1 MLPPHQTT
9 DEELITELLRRL
21 GEDVSREGLQE
32 TPARVMRAWRFWMSG
47 YGKDVKDI
55 AKLFE
60 ESIATDELIFQAGIP
75 IYSHCEH
82 HMTPIFG
89 AACIGYIP
97 SGRMIIGLSKLSRI
111 VDIFA
116 RRLTV
121 QERLCRQIADGLQT
135 ILGTRGLGV
144 VIRARHLCLESR
156 GVQRQG
162 TITTTSALRGC
173 IKSEP
178 DCRAEFMALVNHSN
192 GD

>member
-1 MLPPHQTT
+1 MLTHAA
-9 DEELITELLRRL
+9 DEELIRELILRL
-21 GEDVSREGLQE
+21 GEDVTREGLQE

-47 YGKDVKDI
+47 YQAEIGDI
-55 AKLFE
+55 IKLFQE
-60 ESIATDELIFQAGIP
+60 PLPTDNLIFQAGIP

-89 AACIGYIP
+89 TACIGYIP
-97 SGRMIIGLSKLSRI
+97 SGHAIIGLSKLSRI

-121 QERLCRQIADGLQT
+121 QERLGSQVAQALEDALNPKGV
-135 ILGTRGLGV
+135 GV
-144 VIRARHLCLESR
+144 VIRARHLCMESR

-162 TITTTSALRGC
+162 TITITSALRGC
-173 IKSEP
+173 VKSEP
-178 DCRAEFMALVNHSN
+178 DCRAEFMALVNSSN

>member
-1 MLPPHQTT
+1 MLTHVT
-9 DEELITELLRRL
+9 DEELIRELLLRL
-21 GEDVSREGLQE
+21 GEDVNREGLRE

-47 YGKDVKDI
+47 YQQNVDDVV
-55 AKLFE
+55 KLFVE
-60 ESIATDELIFQAGIP
+60 EDGVPDELIFQAGVP
-75 IYSHCEH
+75 IYSHCSH

-89 AACIGYIP
+89 TACIGYIP
-97 SGRMIIGLSKLSRI
+97 AGRAIIGLSKLSRI

-121 QERLCRQIADGLQT
+121 QEKLCSQIAQALQDV
-135 ILGTRGLGV
+135 LQPRGVGV
-144 VIRARHLCLESR
+144 VIRARHLCMESR

-173 IKSEP
+173 VKSEP
-178 DCRAEFMALVNHSN
+178 DCRAEFMALVNSSN